1 MNELIFKDKYG
12 ELTFNYKDEAFTDS
26 RILAQGAEVEHR
38 AVIQLITNHLDDV
51 SEFRRVAFQMIP
63 FETNGGIQKMKV
75 CRLNEQQ
82 ATFVISLMK
91 NTKPVV
97 AFKKELVKQFYK
109 MERFIKTLVEARK
122 EFPLLTENIK
132 LLHDNP
138 KPYHFSNECDMI
150 NRIVTG
156 MSAKQFRQAH
166 GIEKGKSIRPYL
178 TNEQIQLM
186 ETLQKVD
193 VGLLVAVS
201 DYEQRKR
208 YLEWY
213 KMKLGEKTA

>member
-109 MERFIKTLVEARK
+109 MERFIKTLVATRK

-156 MSAKQFRQAH
+156 MSAKQFRQVH

-178 TNEQIQLM
+178 TDEQIQLM